1 MSLLHPSGSR
11 HVLSLLLAAP
21 MLASLAVP
29 AARAQ
34 PNLLM
39 PPSLPSTLPGG
50 QPLPGALSGG
60 LAGGAQGD
68 LVQRLLD
75 AASGRSSTTLSPPP
89 PLPPAAPIPAMPA
102 ATAGTFPGMAPP
114 PDPLSNTESFFAAR
128 LPEQQPPLRQFGYD
142 SFRQAAVPGLTT
154 GAMPEGYLLG
164 RDDEVIIAV
173 RGRVR
178 TSYTLRVG
186 RDGMLTLPDLAPIP
200 AAGRSLGEL
209 RAEIEARVARELGG
223 SEAYVSLGQTR
234 QIAVF
239 VAGEVVRPG
248 LQTLPALTSV
258 LDALSLAGGVR
269 RTGSLRAIRVE
280 GPGGARIVDLYGAI
294 AGTGATPDL
303 SLREGE
309 RVVVPPLGGVVA
321 VAGEVT
327 RPGIYELPPG
337 AAQQPLALVLR
348 LAGEALRPSGN
359 RFLLQGTDA
368 GGRRAYAE
376 IAPAAPL
383 RRGDAVL
390 VQPGADVSANA
401 LRLAGHV

>member
-239 VAGEVVRPG
+239 VAGRWCG
-248 LQTLPALTSV
+248 PACKPC
-258 LDALSLAGGVR
+258 R
-269 RTGSLRAIRVE
+269 R
-280 GPGGARIVDLYGAI
+280 
-294 AGTGATPDL
+294 
-303 SLREGE
+303 
-309 RVVVPPLGGVVA
+309 
-321 VAGEVT
+321 
-327 RPGIYELPPG
+327 
-337 AAQQPLALVLR
+337 
-348 LAGEALRPSGN
+348 
-359 RFLLQGTDA
+359 
-368 GGRRAYAE
+368 
-376 IAPAAPL
+376 
-383 RRGDAVL
+383 
-390 VQPGADVSANA
+390 
-401 LRLAGHV
+401 